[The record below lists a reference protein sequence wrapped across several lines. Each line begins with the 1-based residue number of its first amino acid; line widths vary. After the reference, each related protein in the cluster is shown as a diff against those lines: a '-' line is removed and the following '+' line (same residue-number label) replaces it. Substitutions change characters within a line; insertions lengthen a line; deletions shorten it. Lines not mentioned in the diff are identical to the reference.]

1 MNGGLLGILILLTI
15 VPIIFVPEAY
25 AQSTLNVTET
35 VPCFLNYTGSSY
47 ITDGDPTTT
56 TGLEMLQNCNFEGD
70 FISATTISFDWV
82 TGGLFPMIVVSVL
95 IIMTYLKYQT
105 GIYPIAI
112 GVVYL
117 PFVAWAYPDEFI
129 SYALV
134 VGAVIG
140 AGAILT
146 AIIKQTKE
154 Y

>member
-1 MNGGLLGILILLTI
+1 
-15 VPIIFVPEAY
+15 
-25 AQSTLNVTET
+25 
-35 VPCFLNYTGSSY
+35 
-47 ITDGDPTTT
+47 
-56 TGLEMLQNCNFEGD
+56 
-70 FISATTISFDWV
+70 
-82 TGGLFPMIVVSVL
+82 MIVVSVL